1 MDIFAKE
8 ILDPAKRGARYWT
21 QRYSKKIFSVNAIA
35 QNEMPFQLPVGE
47 VIRGLLISQYTDNPR
62 TPIDSLIVP
71 SGREGRSSR
80 EWNCDPRRKRFRTR
94 SRELNLKLR
103 YQRTHSTM
111 TSWSKCRPLKSSRT
125 DRHRVIPVH
134 YLHPPRRIP
143 FAPEPSKPNLK
154 I

>member
-1 MDIFAKE
+1 SAVSFSTSPTLDIFAKE

-71 SGREGRSSR
+71 SGRVEIRANG
-80 EWNCDPRRKRFRTR
+80 T
-94 SRELNLKLR
+94 
-103 YQRTHSTM
+103 STKVK
-111 TSWSKCRPLKSSRT
+111 TTWKEIVDKNTADYDVALPKG
-125 DRHRVIPVH
+125 
-134 YLHPPRRIP
+134 
-143 FAPEPSKPNLK
+143 
-154 I
+154 